1 VNRVIIS
8 IRPRWEGGYDVYR
21 SDEWAGSALTL
32 DLVKALAQRE
42 AVQEAAKGQVGL
54 VVLRN
59 MRGELESVLEW
70 VDPPRNVVVIPEPAE
85 ETVGP
90 DPAAG

>member
-1 VNRVIIS
+1 VNRSIIS

-21 SDEWAGSALTL
+21 GDVWAGSALTL

-42 AVQEAAKGQVGL
+42 ALTEAARGHIGL
-54 VVLRN
+54 VVMQN

-70 VDPPRNVVVIPEPAE
+70 IDPPREIVRIPEPVEQA
-85 ETVGP
+85 VSP
-90 DPAAG
+90 DPSAG